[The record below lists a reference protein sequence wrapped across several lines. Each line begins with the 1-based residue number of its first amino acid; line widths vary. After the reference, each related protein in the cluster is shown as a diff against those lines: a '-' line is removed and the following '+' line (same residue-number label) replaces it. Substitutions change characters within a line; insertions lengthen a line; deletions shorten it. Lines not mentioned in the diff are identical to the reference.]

1 MAPFHSFKSLSA
13 MVLVTI
19 SLRAV
24 ISNVKVEISVEK
36 IATDW
41 YPADAY
47 SRAQAV
53 TQAVP
58 PS

>member
-1 MAPFHSFKSLSA
+1 MLALMIQLK
-13 MVLVTI
+13 
-19 SLRAV
+19 V
-24 ISNVKVEISVEK
+24 IKIMTELLECSVVMSNVKVEISVEK

>member
-1 MAPFHSFKSLSA
+1 MTE
-13 MVLVTI
+13 LVEC
-19 SLRAV
+19 SV
-24 ISNVKVEISVEK
+24 VVSNVKVEISVEK